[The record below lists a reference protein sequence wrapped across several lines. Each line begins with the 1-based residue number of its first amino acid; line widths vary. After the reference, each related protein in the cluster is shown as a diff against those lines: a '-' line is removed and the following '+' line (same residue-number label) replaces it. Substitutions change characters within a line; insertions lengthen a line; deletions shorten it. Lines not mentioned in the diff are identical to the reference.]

1 MSNETQ
7 QSRFN
12 WGTGLTI
19 VIVLFVCTT
28 LSIVAFLV
36 SLDYEMVTEKHYKK
50 ATNYQQHIERVEHTA
65 ALSNPVEIELLQEN
79 NVVEVR
85 FPAEIAKANPQGT
98 IELYR
103 PSDSSLDQ
111 KIALAVDEAGKQRI
125 STANLAKGKWLV
137 KVSWTADS
145 TSYFKE
151 ENIFYKKF

>member
-1 MSNETQ
+1 MSNKKQ

-19 VIVLFVCTT
+19 VIVLFVCGT
-28 LSIVAFLV
+28 LGIVAFLV
-36 SLDYEMVTEKHYKK
+36 SLDYEMVTEKHYEK
-50 ATNYQQHIERVEHTA
+50 ATQYQQHIERVEHTA
-65 ALSNPVEIELLQEN
+65 ALGAPVEIELLPESQA
-79 NVVEVR
+79 VEVR
-85 FPAEIAKANPQGT
+85 FPPEIAKANPQGT

-111 KIALAVDEAGKQRI
+111 QIALAINEQGQQQV
-125 STANLAKGKWLV
+125 STANLVKGKWLV

-151 ENIFYKKF
+151 ANIFL